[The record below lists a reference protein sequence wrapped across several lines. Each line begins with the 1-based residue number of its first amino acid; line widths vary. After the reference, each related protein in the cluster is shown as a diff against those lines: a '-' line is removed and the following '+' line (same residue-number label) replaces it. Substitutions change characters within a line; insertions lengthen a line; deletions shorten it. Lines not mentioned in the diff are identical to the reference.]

1 MAYEK
6 ILTEN
11 NSLDSGTNS
20 GYTIQSKRATAS
32 IAESSDIV
40 LKEGELC
47 FVYKGT
53 KPYNVNI
60 RMGDGTTALK
70 NLKNVASETATSSS
84 DGLMSSSDKKKLDG
98 IDSELEK
105 KLPLSGGTLTGNLT
119 ISKNTNPFLCIQE
132 SADKAGYIQFNTANN
147 VSQMNIGFSP
157 SKSLSVT
164 ENGDLRL
171 SSAMYGPT
179 LPDNLMANQV
189 FFQTAGS
196 NFVLDNVYPIGAV
209 YISMNSTN
217 PGTLFGGTWEQV
229 RGKFLLG
236 VSDDYPAGSSGGE
249 SEHTLT
255 TEEIPDHTHRYN
267 YTGQSD
273 TVGTG
278 AFKIVDPNGTSNMY
292 TGTSTSNCGGQA
304 HNNMPPYLAVYIW
317 YRTS

>member
-6 ILTEN
+6 ILIEN
-11 NSLDSGTNS
+11 NTPNS
-20 GYTIQSKRATAS
+20 GMNPDCIIQSKRVTAS

-60 RMGDGTTALK
+60 RMGDGATALK
-70 NLKNVASETATSSS
+70 NLKNVASEKATSSS
-84 DGLMSSSDKKKLDG
+84 DGLMSSSDKKKLDE

-119 ISKNTNPFLCIQE
+119 INKNTDPLLCIRQGT
-132 SADKAGYIQFNTANN
+132 DKAGYIQLNTANN
-147 VSQMNIGFSP
+147 VSQMNMGFGP

-164 ENGDLRL
+164 ENGGLKL

-179 LPDNLMANQV
+179 LPDNLTTDQL
-189 FFQTAGS
+189 FFQTVDS

-217 PGTLFGGTWEQV
+217 PGTLFGGTWEQIQ
-229 RGKFLLG
+229 GKFLLG
-236 VSDDYPAGSSGGE
+236 VGDDYPAGSSGGE
-249 SEHTLT
+249 SEVTLT
-255 TEEIPDHTHRYN
+255 VDEIPEIKMSYQ
-267 YTGQSD
+267 YTGQS
-273 TVGTG
+273 TVIGTDAIRLYDSDG
-278 AFKIVDPNGTSNMY
+278 KINQY
-292 TGTSTSNCGGQA
+292 TGPQSSNCGGKA

-317 YRTS
+317 YRTN

>member
-132 SADKAGYIQFNTANN
+132 SADKAGYIQFNTTNN
-147 VSQMNIGFSP
+147 VSQMNIGFGP

-164 ENGDLRL
+164 ENGGLRL

-179 LPDNLMANQV
+179 LPDNLTANQV

-217 PGTLFGGTWEQV
+217 PGTLFGGTWKQV

-236 VSDDYPAGSSGGE
+236 VSDGYPAGSSGGE

>member
-132 SADKAGYIQFNTANN
+132 SADKAGYIQFNTTNN
-147 VSQMNIGFSP
+147 VSQMNIGFGS

-164 ENGDLRL
+164 ENGGLRL

-179 LPDNLMANQV
+179 LPDNLTANQV

-278 AFKIVDPNGTSNMY
+278 AFKIVDPNDTSNKY
-292 TGTSTSNCGGQA
+292 TGTSISNCGGQA